1 MASVAVMGA
10 DATSRCAFAK
20 RLLSPIFRAP
30 MPELDKTYTPAEVEA
45 RWYQRWLD
53 DKCFEADPARVSEKR
68 PAYSIV
74 IPPPNVTGILT
85 LGHVL
90 NNTIQDILARRARML
105 GKEVLWLPGTDHAGI
120 ATQNVV
126 EKTLKKQGVIKHRDD
141 LGREGLVAKIWEWK
155 EKHGGIIIEQLKK
168 LGASCDWSR
177 ERFTF
182 DDDYNACVM
191 RVFVDLYKKGLIYRG
206 KRMVNWCP
214 SSLTALSDEEV
225 VMKAQ
230 NAVMYH
236 FKVEVVD
243 NEKPSQPAR
252 PRAVDISE
260 QEEQTLQHEH
270 THTNR
275 RTGLAT
281 YITGP
286 HFDERA
292 GPGLSAAN
300 RRRVGQ
306 ALALYRELVGGGAI
320 SADGAGSHSG
330 AAIAVKLGIP
340 LLKLP
345 ELGLKLDAAGVWQPS
360 GDDLTR
366 LKAGSEAQPFLD
378 KAAGSV
384 FKIFAMLEDDGIGK
398 KLRAKCVDGRWYVD
412 FEKASFVETLE
423 KLNLLHEIGGLPTEI
438 VGVTSQAAWIIAQPE
453 AAHVSLD
460 DYQAAR
466 AEAVANVGGIQVAGV
481 RGLED
486 IRIVWHRD
494 RAWMIGDLHAKNIM
508 RDSTGKAVIMDA
520 LVAPVPKA
528 MLALPAVQNA
538 ICEAKV
544 KAGVIEAE
552 AQNDLFAAPKEK
564 IWLTIATTRPEV
576 IPGDQAIAVN
586 PKDERYA
593 HLIGKH
599 VRRPLPVEDQALLPI
614 IADEHVDFTF
624 GTGVLKVTPAHDKA
638 DFEIA
643 QRHNLPAV
651 DVMHPNG
658 VLNELAGKDLAGMER
673 FAARKRAA
681 ELLAEIGSLV
691 KEEPYQN
698 NLGYSE
704 RADVPIESRL
714 SEQWFLKY
722 PSVKES
728 QAVVANGEMKFHP
741 DRWAKVYDHWMTGLQ
756 DWCISRQV
764 WWGHR
769 IPVWYRKGS
778 DKSDASDSSD
788 IYCGVE
794 PPADPENWE
803 QDPDV
808 LDTWFSSWLWPF
820 ATMGWP
826 EKTST
831 LKAFYPTT
839 DLVTGPDI
847 IFFWVARMIMA
858 GFEWMGELPFKNVYF
873 TGIIR
878 DKQGR
883 KMSKSLGNS
892 PDPLELIASYSA
904 DALRFGIMRSAPLGQ
919 DICFDEKNVELG
931 RNFCTKLWNAAR
943 FRQMQGGA
951 TETEISAALLSSDD
965 KWILLRLNTA
975 IAEVST
981 ALEEYRFSDA
991 TATLYRFF
999 WSEYCDWY
1007 VEASKAVLQ
1016 GTDEKRKANTLA
1028 VIDFVLGHT
1037 LRLFHPFMPFI
1048 TEELW
1053 HGMGFNADL
1062 PENQGGKSIMFAI
1075 WPKPLD
1081 ADELAHFGIL
1091 PEDEQAANDKYKAVE
1106 LGRGLKSTFNIN
1118 KKVRFVL
1125 KPATELPAHEIE
1137 VLRILLNAEPL
1148 EVDSAFQP
1156 KKGTPAALTPLGE
1169 LFLPLDGLIDVDAEK
1184 ARVGKEVAKVESEL
1198 EKVTAKLADTN
1209 FTSKVPQKVLDEHQ
1223 QRKTDWEEKLA
1234 KLKVMLE
1241 ALG

>member
-1 MASVAVMGA
+1 
-10 DATSRCAFAK
+10 
-20 RLLSPIFRAP
+20 
-30 MPELDKTYTPAEVEA
+30 MPELDKTYTPADVEA

-230 NAVMYH
+230 NAIMYH
-236 FKVEVVD
+236 FKVEVF
-243 NEKPSQPAR
+243 
-252 PRAVDISE
+252 
-260 QEEQTLQHEH
+260 EE
-270 THTNR
+270 
-275 RTGLAT
+275 
-281 YITGP
+281 
-286 HFDERA
+286 
-292 GPGLSAAN
+292 PG
-300 RRRVGQ
+300 
-306 ALALYRELVGGGAI
+306 
-320 SADGAGSHSG
+320 
-330 AAIAVKLGIP
+330 
-340 LLKLP
+340 
-345 ELGLKLDAAGVWQPS
+345 
-360 GDDLTR
+360 T
-366 LKAGSEAQPFLD
+366 
-378 KAAGSV
+378 
-384 FKIFAMLEDDGIGK
+384 
-398 KLRAKCVDGRWYVD
+398 
-412 FEKASFVETLE
+412 
-423 KLNLLHEIGGLPTEI
+423 
-438 VGVTSQAAWIIAQPE
+438 
-453 AAHVSLD
+453 
-460 DYQAAR
+460 
-466 AEAVANVGGIQVAGV
+466 
-481 RGLED
+481 
-486 IRIVWHRD
+486 
-494 RAWMIGDLHAKNIM
+494 
-508 RDSTGKAVIMDA
+508 
-520 LVAPVPKA
+520 
-528 MLALPAVQNA
+528 
-538 ICEAKV
+538 
-544 KAGVIEAE
+544 
-552 AQNDLFAAPKEK
+552 
-564 IWLTIATTRPEV
+564 WLTIATTRPEV

-769 IPVWYRKGS
+769 IPVWSVRFNKDEFRSNAELETLVEVHCTAAKCDTPDGIIKGRYS
-778 DKSDASDSSD
+778 LKAFQPSPGGIDHGDYLTSLRELDDGGFEFRVLTSSD
-788 IYCGVE
+788 EVAAKLNASGLQ
-794 PPADPENWE
+794 

-943 FRQMQGGA
+943 FRQMQGGEV
-951 TETEISAALLSSDD
+951 ETEISAALLSSDD

-1016 GTDEKRKANTLA
+1016 GSDEKRKANTLA

-1062 PENQGGKSIMFAI
+1062 PDNQGGKSIMFAV

-1091 PEDEQAANDKYKAVE
+1091 PEDEKTANDKYEAVN

-1118 KKVRFVL
+1118 KRVRFVL
-1125 KPATELPAHEIE
+1125 KPSQELPDHEIE

-1148 EVDSAFQP
+1148 DVDENYVP
-1156 KKGTPAALTPLGE
+1156 TKGTPSALTPLGTI
-1169 LFLPLDGLIDVDAEK
+1169 FLPLDGLIDVEAER
-1184 ARVGKEVAKVESEL
+1184 ARVSKEIAKVESEL
-1198 EKVTAKLADTN
+1198 EKVTAKLADEN

-1223 QRKTDWEEKLA
+1223 QRKTDWQEKLA
-1234 KLKVMLE
+1234 KLKEMMA

>member
-1 MASVAVMGA
+1 MHVDELFAAGTFVQVIDVLRDEQKTAAPLAFKSGERVMAGVRLHGVQSGTAQVVEAMYQLWIADERLGRGDILDAVAFPQAVHAAKRRHAGLGGHA
-10 DATSRCAFAK
+10 CAGQHDDAGFGMDHGGHNGSFGGHVRGTSAFAK
-20 RLLSPIFRAP
+20 RPLSPIFRAP

-53 DKCFEADPARVSEKR
+53 DKCFEADPARVSENR

-155 EKHGGIIIEQLKK
+155 HKHGGIIIEQLKK

-206 KRMVNWCP
+206 RRMVNWCP

-230 NAVMYH
+230 NAIMYH
-236 FKVEVVD
+236 FKVEVV
-243 NEKPSQPAR
+243 
-252 PRAVDISE
+252 
-260 QEEQTLQHEH
+260 EE
-270 THTNR
+270 
-275 RTGLAT
+275 
-281 YITGP
+281 
-286 HFDERA
+286 
-292 GPGLSAAN
+292 PG
-300 RRRVGQ
+300 
-306 ALALYRELVGGGAI
+306 
-320 SADGAGSHSG
+320 
-330 AAIAVKLGIP
+330 
-340 LLKLP
+340 
-345 ELGLKLDAAGVWQPS
+345 
-360 GDDLTR
+360 T
-366 LKAGSEAQPFLD
+366 
-378 KAAGSV
+378 
-384 FKIFAMLEDDGIGK
+384 
-398 KLRAKCVDGRWYVD
+398 
-412 FEKASFVETLE
+412 
-423 KLNLLHEIGGLPTEI
+423 
-438 VGVTSQAAWIIAQPE
+438 
-453 AAHVSLD
+453 
-460 DYQAAR
+460 
-466 AEAVANVGGIQVAGV
+466 
-481 RGLED
+481 
-486 IRIVWHRD
+486 
-494 RAWMIGDLHAKNIM
+494 
-508 RDSTGKAVIMDA
+508 
-520 LVAPVPKA
+520 
-528 MLALPAVQNA
+528 
-538 ICEAKV
+538 
-544 KAGVIEAE
+544 
-552 AQNDLFAAPKEK
+552 
-564 IWLTIATTRPEV
+564 WLTIATTRPEV

-769 IPVWYRKGS
+769 IPVWSKHFASNEEYWGDPGS
-778 DKSDASDSSD
+778 IQDEVNDSVSLLGANEVICVRFVSDDKPDDGFQTAAPDNGGFTVYVGTDSNVVKTLTGED
-788 IYCGVE
+788 YPLVE
-794 PPADPENWE
+794 KLESAGFT

-826 EKTST
+826 KKTWT
-831 LKAFYPTT
+831 LEVFYPTT

-943 FRQMQGGA
+943 FRQMQSSTGFQPVGSDERVGNSFYG
-951 TETEISAALLSSDD
+951 TEAEINPALLSSDD

-1007 VEASKAVLQ
+1007 IEASKAVLQ
-1016 GTDEKRKANTLA
+1016 SSATVPVASEIASETLALREKRKANTLA

-1053 HGMGFNADL
+1053 HGMGFNADM
-1062 PENQGGKSIMFAI
+1062 PDSQGGKSIMFAP

-1091 PEDEQAANDKYKAVE
+1091 PEDEKAANDKYETVV
-1106 LGRGLKSTFNIN
+1106 LGRGLKSAFNIN
-1118 KKVRFVL
+1118 KRVRFVL
-1125 KPATELPAHEIE
+1125 KPTTELPAHEIE
-1137 VLRILLNAEPL
+1137 VIRILLNAEPL
-1148 EVDSAFQP
+1148 EVDANFVP
-1156 KKGTPAALTPLGE
+1156 TKGTPSALTPLGTI
-1169 LFLPLDGLIDVDAEK
+1169 FLPLDGLIDVEAER
-1184 ARVGKEVAKVESEL
+1184 ARVSKEIAKVEAEL
-1198 EKVTAKLADTN
+1198 EKVTAKLADTH

-1223 QRKTDWEEKLA
+1223 QRKTDWQEKLA
-1234 KLKVMLE
+1234 KLKEMLA

>member
-1 MASVAVMGA
+1 
-10 DATSRCAFAK
+10 
-20 RLLSPIFRAP
+20 

-45 RWYQRWLD
+45 RWYQRWLN

-230 NAVMYH
+230 NAIMYH
-236 FKVEVVD
+236 FKVEVV
-243 NEKPSQPAR
+243 EQPG
-252 PRAVDISE
+252 
-260 QEEQTLQHEH
+260 T
-270 THTNR
+270 
-275 RTGLAT
+275 
-281 YITGP
+281 
-286 HFDERA
+286 
-292 GPGLSAAN
+292 
-300 RRRVGQ
+300 
-306 ALALYRELVGGGAI
+306 
-320 SADGAGSHSG
+320 
-330 AAIAVKLGIP
+330 
-340 LLKLP
+340 
-345 ELGLKLDAAGVWQPS
+345 
-360 GDDLTR
+360 
-366 LKAGSEAQPFLD
+366 
-378 KAAGSV
+378 
-384 FKIFAMLEDDGIGK
+384 
-398 KLRAKCVDGRWYVD
+398 
-412 FEKASFVETLE
+412 
-423 KLNLLHEIGGLPTEI
+423 
-438 VGVTSQAAWIIAQPE
+438 
-453 AAHVSLD
+453 
-460 DYQAAR
+460 
-466 AEAVANVGGIQVAGV
+466 
-481 RGLED
+481 
-486 IRIVWHRD
+486 
-494 RAWMIGDLHAKNIM
+494 
-508 RDSTGKAVIMDA
+508 
-520 LVAPVPKA
+520 
-528 MLALPAVQNA
+528 
-538 ICEAKV
+538 
-544 KAGVIEAE
+544 
-552 AQNDLFAAPKEK
+552 
-564 IWLTIATTRPEV
+564 WLTIATTRPEV
-576 IPGDQAIAVN
+576 IPGDTAIAVN

-599 VRRPLPVEDQALLPI
+599 VRRPLPVENQALLPI

-638 DFEIA
+638 DFEIWNRIRNEGRRLKLLDGDKENEFTLM
-643 QRHNLPAV
+643 QPI

-658 VLNELAGKDLAGMER
+658 TLNELAGKDLAGMER

-681 ELLAEIGSLV
+681 ELLAEIGSLI

-728 QAVVANGEMKFHP
+728 QAVVAHGDMKFHP

-769 IPVWYRKGS
+769 IPVWSITITEGWTKLLLPEDLRS
-778 DKSDASDSSD
+778 NLISSTN
-788 IYCGVE
+788 
-794 PPADPENWE
+794 PEGQNFTE
-803 QDPDV
+803 YSLSGLTDHKTILKLIDLGTNGISVQAATTSLEEATALESLGFTQDPDV

-1016 GTDEKRKANTLA
+1016 GSDEKRKANTLA

-1062 PENQGGKSIMFAI
+1062 PENQGGKSIMFAP

-1125 KPATELPAHEIE
+1125 KPASELPAHEIE

-1148 EVDSAFQP
+1148 EVDAAFQP

-1169 LFLPLDGLIDVDAEK
+1169 LFLPLDGLIDVEAER
-1184 ARVGKEVAKVESEL
+1184 ARIGKEVAKVESEL

>member
-1 MASVAVMGA
+1 
-10 DATSRCAFAK
+10 
-20 RLLSPIFRAP
+20 
-30 MPELDKTYTPAEVEA
+30 MPELDKTYTPADVEA

-230 NAVMYH
+230 NAIMYH
-236 FKVEVVD
+236 FKVEVV
-243 NEKPSQPAR
+243 
-252 PRAVDISE
+252 
-260 QEEQTLQHEH
+260 EE
-270 THTNR
+270 
-275 RTGLAT
+275 
-281 YITGP
+281 
-286 HFDERA
+286 
-292 GPGLSAAN
+292 PG
-300 RRRVGQ
+300 
-306 ALALYRELVGGGAI
+306 
-320 SADGAGSHSG
+320 
-330 AAIAVKLGIP
+330 
-340 LLKLP
+340 
-345 ELGLKLDAAGVWQPS
+345 
-360 GDDLTR
+360 T
-366 LKAGSEAQPFLD
+366 
-378 KAAGSV
+378 
-384 FKIFAMLEDDGIGK
+384 
-398 KLRAKCVDGRWYVD
+398 
-412 FEKASFVETLE
+412 
-423 KLNLLHEIGGLPTEI
+423 
-438 VGVTSQAAWIIAQPE
+438 
-453 AAHVSLD
+453 
-460 DYQAAR
+460 
-466 AEAVANVGGIQVAGV
+466 
-481 RGLED
+481 
-486 IRIVWHRD
+486 
-494 RAWMIGDLHAKNIM
+494 
-508 RDSTGKAVIMDA
+508 
-520 LVAPVPKA
+520 
-528 MLALPAVQNA
+528 
-538 ICEAKV
+538 
-544 KAGVIEAE
+544 
-552 AQNDLFAAPKEK
+552 
-564 IWLTIATTRPEV
+564 WLTIATTRPEV
-576 IPGDQAIAVN
+576 IPGDTAIAVN

-599 VRRPLPVEDQALLPI
+599 VRRPLPIENQALLPI

-769 IPVWYRKGS
+769 IPVWYKKGS
-778 DKSDASDSSD
+778 DRSDLSDGS
-788 IYCGVE
+788 IHCGVE

-943 FRQMQGGA
+943 FRQMQSTSPLRGEGSESRLGEA
-951 TETEISAALLSSDD
+951 VYSTEAEISAALLSSDD

-1007 VEASKAVLQ
+1007 IEASKAVLQ
-1016 GTDEKRKANTLA
+1016 SGSAVSAEAGGTPAPHSRRENTLA

-1053 HGMGFNADL
+1053 HGMGFNTDL
-1062 PENQGGKSIMFAI
+1062 PDNQGGQSIMFAV

-1125 KPATELPAHEIE
+1125 KPASELPAHEIE

-1169 LFLPLDGLIDVDAEK
+1169 LFLPLDGLIDVDAET